1 MEMPMRQIETPDS
14 TADTPKPTAAKVTA
28 TDDLLIA
35 ELTDGRVISAPIGWY
50 PRLVHATP
58 KERDN
63 IEIYADGTI
72 HWPDL
77 DEDISVEALLAG
89 RRSLESDAS
98 FARWLAAKR
107 EGRGLTLSEL
117 R

>member
-1 MEMPMRQIETPDS
+1 MRRTEMADS
-14 TADTPKPTAAKVTA
+14 TADLTVSIAAKVA
-28 TDDLLIA
+28 STDDTLTVA
-35 ELTDGRVISAPIGWY
+35 LTDGRVISVPLGWY

-63 IEIYADGTI
+63 IELYGDGTI

-77 DEDISVEALLAG
+77 DEDISVEGLLAG
-89 RRSLESDAS
+89 RRSLESAAS

-107 EGRGLTLSEL
+107 AGRGLTLAEL

>member
-1 MEMPMRQIETPDS
+1 MRHLETPTS
-14 TADTPKPTAAKVTA
+14 TANPPTPTAAKVTA
-28 TDDLLIA
+28 TDAALIA
-35 ELTDGRVISAPIGWY
+35 ELTDGRVISAPLGWY

-58 KERDN
+58 TERAN
-63 IEIYADGTI
+63 IELYGNGTI

-77 DEDISVEALLAG
+77 DEDISVEGLLAG
-89 RRSLESDAS
+89 RRSLESEAS

-107 EGRGLTLSEL
+107 AGRGLTLPEL

>member
-1 MEMPMRQIETPDS
+1 MAIS
-14 TADTPKPTAAKVTA
+14 TAELAAPAAAKIAVSDDALTVT
-28 TDDLLIA
+28 
-35 ELTDGRVISAPIGWY
+35 LTDGRVISAPLGWY

-63 IEIYADGTI
+63 IEIYGDGTI

-89 RRSLESDAS
+89 RRSLESDVS

-107 EGRGLTLSEL
+107 AGRGLTLPEL

>member
-1 MEMPMRQIETPDS
+1 MRRTGMADS
-14 TADTPKPTAAKVTA
+14 TADMTAPIAAKVTA
-28 TDDLLIA
+28 TDDVLTVA
-35 ELTDGRVISAPIGWY
+35 LTDGRVISVPLEWY

-58 KERDN
+58 EERDN
-63 IEIYADGTI
+63 IELYGNGNI

-77 DEDISVEALLAG
+77 DEDIGVDGLLAG
-89 RRSLESDAS
+89 RRSLESEAS

-107 EGRGLTLSEL
+107 AGRGLTLAEL

>member
-1 MEMPMRQIETPDS
+1 MCRLGMANS
-14 TADTPKPTAAKVTA
+14 TTEPAAPVAAKVSA
-28 TDDLLIA
+28 TDDALIA
-35 ELTDGRVISAPIGWY
+35 ELVDGRVVSVPLGWY

-58 KERDN
+58 TERTN
-63 IEIYADGTI
+63 IELYGDGTI

-77 DEDISVEALLAG
+77 DEDISVDGLLAG
-89 RRSLESDAS
+89 RRSLESEAS

-107 EGRGLTLSEL
+107 AGRGLTLPEL

>member
-1 MEMPMRQIETPDS
+1 MRLTGMANS
-14 TADTPKPTAAKVTA
+14 TAELKTPIAAKVAA
-28 TDDLLIA
+28 TDDALTIA
-35 ELTDGRVISAPIGWY
+35 LTDGRVISVPLGWY

-63 IEIYADGTI
+63 TELYGDGTI

-77 DEDISVEALLAG
+77 DEDISVEGLLAG
-89 RRSLESDAS
+89 LPSLESDAS

-107 EGRGLTLSEL
+107 AGRGLTLAEL

>member
-1 MEMPMRQIETPDS
+1 MATS
-14 TADTPKPTAAKVTA
+14 TAELIAPIAAKVTA
-28 TDDLLIA
+28 TDDALIA
-35 ELTDGRVISAPIGWY
+35 ELVDGRVISAPLGWY

-58 KERDN
+58 KERN
-63 IEIYADGTI
+63 NVELYGNGNI

-77 DEDISVEALLAG
+77 DEDIAVEELLAG
-89 RRSLESDAS
+89 RRSLESEAS

-107 EGRGLTLSEL
+107 AGRGLTLPEL

>member
-1 MEMPMRQIETPDS
+1 MAIS
-14 TADTPKPTAAKVTA
+14 TAELAAPAAAKVTA
-28 TDDLLIA
+28 TDDALTVT
-35 ELTDGRVISAPIGWY
+35 LTDGRAVSVPLGWY

-58 KERDN
+58 KERAN
-63 IEIYADGTI
+63 TELYGNGTI

-77 DEDISVEALLAG
+77 DEDISVEGLLAG
-89 RRSLESDAS
+89 RRSLESEAS

-107 EGRGLTLSEL
+107 AGRGLTLPDL

>member
-1 MEMPMRQIETPDS
+1 MRRTGMANS
-14 TADTPKPTAAKVTA
+14 TAELKTPTAAKVTA
-28 TDDLLIA
+28 TDDALTVA
-35 ELTDGRVISAPIGWY
+35 LTDGRVISVPLGWY

-58 KERDN
+58 EERDN
-63 IEIYADGTI
+63 TELYGDGTI

-77 DEDISVEALLAG
+77 DEDIAVYGLLAG
-89 RRSLESDAS
+89 RRSLESEAS

-107 EGRGLTLSEL
+107 AGRGLTLAEL

>member
-1 MEMPMRQIETPDS
+1 MTTS
-14 TADTPKPTAAKVTA
+14 TAELIVPIATKVTTTNDA
-28 TDDLLIA
+28 IIA
-35 ELTDGRVISAPIGWY
+35 ELVDGRVISAPLEWY

-58 KERDN
+58 KERAN
-63 IEIYADGTI
+63 IELYGDGTI

-77 DEDISVEALLAG
+77 DEDITVDELLAG

-107 EGRGLTLSEL
+107 AGRGLTLPEL